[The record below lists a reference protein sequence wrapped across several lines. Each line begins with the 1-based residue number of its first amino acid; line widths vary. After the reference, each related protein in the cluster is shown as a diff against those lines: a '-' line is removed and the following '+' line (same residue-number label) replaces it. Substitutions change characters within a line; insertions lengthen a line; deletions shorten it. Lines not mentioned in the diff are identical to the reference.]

1 MRSSSIIIELS
12 DSDSDASPPTSSQ
25 VATSVID
32 LLDSDDEPPRP
43 SRSCSSLSQYHLR
56 ELTDSDDDELPPTF
70 TLSASQSHKAKSKRK
85 RDSDSEYESSESEVL
100 RESPPK
106 IQRKAPTKGPGK
118 TAEEKARDKE
128 AKSSEKELQKQEK
141 AAQKAADKRHEDARK
156 AAAKDYRKRHKE
168 ENKLVSDKKTTLKD
182 MEIVFPVI
190 FAEPG
195 KRPLYDAFR
204 DRVAEY
210 HMTVSLAQARE
221 VRGLDVFSWTRT
233 KRSEYNI
240 ATREWDPVDEYVAKE
255 ATAAVY
261 LEAARLVAL
270 LDEEKG
276 SDVASQLHKAFLH
289 DHLQIFFI
297 VNGMGAFIR
306 EQGMRAVDVRDQVER
321 AVASLQM
328 AEGIHFLYTE
338 SIPDAVERLY
348 DLSADLGIKPY
359 KIIERSHLPFCSDTE
374 QRSGT
379 SLADTWLK
387 MLTQVHRLTPSMAE
401 GIVENFPTPRSLMEA
416 FEQTQTQAEIDGM
429 IAGLRVERNV
439 DGTMRKRGNGIDK
452 GISSKVGTTL
462 WGRDPLALVA
472 KGTHK

>member
-1 MRSSSIIIELS
+1 MRSSSVIEIS

-25 VATSVID
+25 PATSVID
-32 LLDSDDEPPRP
+32 LLDSDDEHSMP
-43 SRSCSSLSQYHLR
+43 SRSGSSLSQFHLR

-85 RDSDSEYESSESEVL
+85 RDSDSDL
-100 RESPPK
+100 
-106 IQRKAPTKGPGK
+106 
-118 TAEEKARDKE
+118 
-128 AKSSEKELQKQEK
+128 EKERQKQEK
-141 AAQKAADKRHEDARK
+141 AAQKAAEKRHKDARE
-156 AAAKDYRKRHKE
+156 AAKKDYQRRYKE

-182 MEIVFPVI
+182 MEIVFPAI

-195 KRPLYDAFR
+195 KRPLYDTFR

-210 HMTVSLAQARE
+210 HMTVSLAQTRE

-233 KRSEYNI
+233 RRSEYNI
-240 ATREWDPVDEYVAKE
+240 ATREWDPVDEYVVKE

-261 LEAARLVAL
+261 LEAARLVTL
-270 LDEEKG
+270 LLVEKNG
-276 SDVASQLHKAFLH
+276 PDVASQLRKAFLH

-306 EQGMRAVDVRDQVER
+306 EQGMRAVDVKDQVER

-401 GIVENFPTPRSLMEA
+401 GIVEKFPTPRSLMEA
-416 FEQTQTQAEIDGM
+416 FERAHTGAEIDGM
-429 IAGLRVERNV
+429 VAGLRVERNV
-439 DGTMRKRGNGIDK
+439 DGTMRKRDNGIDR

-462 WGRDPLALVA
+462 WGRDPLALVVR
-472 KGTHK
+472 GTHK